1 MPRSARR
8 MVWLARAIS
17 AVALFIG
24 LITGARAASEGAI
37 VFAFLYLA
45 ISVAFVLATWVSP
58 LSPLVWVAI
67 AGMVTVMLVLEPNV
81 VTATLAIAAAL
92 LFWLRGRKQSS
103 PVNPASLR
111 AVPSD
116 TVMRGAEA
124 YVGELEDL
132 GWRQSGA
139 YAFDTPL
146 PVVASLLVHPD
157 MDQYAEVTD
166 SIFGILSRFSDNRV
180 MVTIN
185 SGRAG
190 LPPNYLANDL
200 LGASPTELTEAHQ
213 RVLEML
219 TAFGAT
225 PLPVDEATLVEE
237 AISSEIETI
246 EWTKQNPSGGLFNF
260 GRGVGS
266 IDASGDAR
274 ARIEAW
280 LGFKSVEQ

>member
-24 LITGARAASEGAI
+24 MITGARAASEGAI
-37 VFAFLYLA
+37 VLAFLYLT

-132 GWRQSGA
+132 GWRQAGA
-139 YAFDTPL
+139 YAFDT
-146 PVVASLLVHPD
+146 VAGLAAWSGLN
-157 MDQYAEVTD
+157 AR
-166 SIFGILSRFSDNRV
+166 LSRS
-180 MVTIN
+180 
-185 SGRAG
+185 
-190 LPPNYLANDL
+190 LPRCWFIQTWTSTPR
-200 LGASPTELTEAHQ
+200 SPT
-213 RVLEML
+213 R
-219 TAFGAT
+219 
-225 PLPVDEATLVEE
+225 
-237 AISSEIETI
+237 SS
-246 EWTKQNPSGGLFNF
+246 
-260 GRGVGS
+260 GS
-266 IDASGDAR
+266 
-274 ARIEAW
+274 
-280 LGFKSVEQ
+280 